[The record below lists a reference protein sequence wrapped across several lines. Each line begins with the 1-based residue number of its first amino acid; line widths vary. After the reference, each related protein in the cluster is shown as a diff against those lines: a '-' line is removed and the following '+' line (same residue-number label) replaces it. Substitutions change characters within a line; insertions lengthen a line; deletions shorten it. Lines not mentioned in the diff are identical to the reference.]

1 MRFSYDPDAD
11 ALYIRFNEGA
21 IDETDEVFPGIMLD
35 VDMEGNPVGL
45 EILNASKKLGK
56 PPLTVELEIP
66 GKLEQN
72 ARVDFGNLSGFPK
85 PPKRGQSPA

>member
-1 MRFSYDPDAD
+1 MRFSYDPIAD
-11 ALYIRFNEGA
+11 ALYIRFNEEA

-35 VDMEGNPVGL
+35 VDIKENPEGL

-66 GKLEQN
+66 TE
-72 ARVDFGNLSGFPK
+72 
-85 PPKRGQSPA
+85 PPHG

>member
-1 MRFSYDPDAD
+1 MKFSYDPKAD
-11 ALYIRFNEGA
+11 ALYIRLNEGT

-35 VDMEGNPVGL
+35 VDIEGNPVGL

-66 GKLEQN
+66 GMLNRE
-72 ARVDFGNLSGFPK
+72 VL
-85 PPKRGQSPA
+85 